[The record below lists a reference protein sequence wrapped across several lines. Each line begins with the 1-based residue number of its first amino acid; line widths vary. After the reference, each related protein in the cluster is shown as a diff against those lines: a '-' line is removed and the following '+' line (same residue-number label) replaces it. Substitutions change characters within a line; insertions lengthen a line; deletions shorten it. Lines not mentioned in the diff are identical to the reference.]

1 MRDLKKH
8 DKLSANRELPN
19 QNEGYDKTKAIKLL
33 CPCSEHMTK
42 EKLKTSNINRLLC
55 ERSKTK

>member
-19 QNEGYDKTKAIKLL
+19 QNEQGYDKTNAIKFL
-33 CPCSEHMTK
+33 CPCMNT
-42 EKLKTSNINRLLC
+42 
-55 ERSKTK
+55 